1 MKKNILVIGAGSGIG
16 RALFELLNTLPEFR
30 AFGISRRGIPFQKT
44 QMIDSGV
51 NYKCDLTNEKEIVS
65 FFEFYQHSFKDI
77 HAIYL
82 CQGDGLFGNI
92 SSLSKDSIEKH
103 FSLNIISSFLVLQ
116 KFYSLLRNSTES
128 PFVCF
133 LSSTAGKIG
142 FPESTAYCASKHAV
156 AGLAKSLREEW
167 KKDKIRIF
175 TVYPGA
181 VSTEIWDNREGF
193 DQKDMITPEEFAEYL
208 KSFLYL
214 PGSINLDESY
224 VLPMKGIL

>member
-82 CQGDGLFGNI
+82 CQGDGLRALI
-92 SSLSKDSIEKH
+92 K
-103 FSLNIISSFLVLQ
+103 
-116 KFYSLLRNSTES
+116 
-128 PFVCF
+128 
-133 LSSTAGKIG
+133 KI
-142 FPESTAYCASKHAV
+142 
-156 AGLAKSLREEW
+156 
-167 KKDKIRIF
+167 
-175 TVYPGA
+175 
-181 VSTEIWDNREGF
+181 
-193 DQKDMITPEEFAEYL
+193 
-208 KSFLYL
+208 
-214 PGSINLDESY
+214 
-224 VLPMKGIL
+224 